1 MSVNEERRTSH
12 FSASTATPMAFHYE
26 TPGTVPFKIGST
38 RLDSQFQGN
47 NALYGSDRWGSSS
60 CYTTDGIG
68 VSTPF
73 ERTPY
78 VPKYIEVNYIDGSTD
93 QKWSSREFPWMKKL
107 EVLYWT
113 SSLTSSS
120 IYWHFKLLFFC

>member
-26 TPGTVPFKIGST
+26 TPGTVPYTIGPT
-38 RLDSQFQGN
+38 RLDSQFQAN
-47 NALYGSDRWGSSS
+47 NSLYDSDRWGSSS

-68 VSTPF
+68 FSTPY

-78 VPKYIEVNYIDGSTD
+78 VPKNIEVNYIDGSND
-93 QKWSSREFPWMKKL
+93 QKWSSQGFPWMKKL
-107 EVLYWT
+107 EV
-113 SSLTSSS
+113 
-120 IYWHFKLLFFC
+120 